1 MNDLLEISVA
11 VEYMAEMLTEVF
23 TGGPEICL
31 KVKEEQVQ
39 RIFSIIAL
47 VEDFGSYELINTL
60 QAMAKVHCC

>member
-39 RIFSIIAL
+39 RIFSIIAS

-60 QAMAKVHCC
+60 QAMAKVRCS